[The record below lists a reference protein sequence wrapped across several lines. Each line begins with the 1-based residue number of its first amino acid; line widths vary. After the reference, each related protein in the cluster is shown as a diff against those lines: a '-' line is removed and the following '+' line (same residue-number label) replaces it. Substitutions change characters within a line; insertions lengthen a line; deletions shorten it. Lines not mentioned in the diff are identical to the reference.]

1 MSLPPI
7 TIPPVRFFGFSQIE
21 EDSMKRVSVI
31 LWFCLM
37 FCVSSFSQERGV
49 IQCEAGSSVPVPAW
63 TSPGGAH
70 VVEQLSCGQ
79 MVSITGLERGFVRIQ
94 IGERFAFVD
103 AKHVRLLQTQS
114 EQDRRIANLEAQ
126 VQSLHQNPSKKTA
139 QPDSGND
146 AVPFRFDIGGM
157 FTWVRAFGS
166 GYDADYFGWNAA
178 FNGNVTNH
186 FGLEV
191 NAFGNYWNSPIS
203 IVGENFHGLAGGP
216 RISFPSDRVTPYVHF
231 LVGFAHAKQSVLGVG
246 FSAGNYLTLMPG
258 FGLDVNLNRRFA
270 IRAIQAD
277 YPVLHGQNAW
287 SYKNMRIGAGF
298 VTRF

>member
-1 MSLPPI
+1 
-7 TIPPVRFFGFSQIE
+7 
-21 EDSMKRVSVI
+21 MKRIVVT
-31 LWFCLM
+31 LFLYLAC
-37 FCVSSFSQERGV
+37 CVSGFAQDRGV
-49 IQCEAGSSVPVPAW
+49 VQCESGSNDSIPAW
-63 TSPGGAH
+63 TAPGSAY

-79 MVSITGLERGFVRIQ
+79 MVSIVGLERGFVKIQ
-94 IGERFAFVD
+94 IGERFGYVD
-103 AKHVRLLQTQS
+103 AKRIRLLQTQS
-114 EQDRRIANLEAQ
+114 EQDRRIAHLEAR
-126 VQSLHQNPSKKTA
+126 VQSLQQRPPKGLEQAESRE
-139 QPDSGND
+139 D
-146 AVPFRFDIGGM
+146 AVPFRYDVSGM
-157 FTWVRAFGS
+157 FTWVRSFGS

-203 IVGENFHGLAGGP
+203 IVGENFHGVAGGP
-216 RISFPSDRVTPYVHF
+216 RITFPSDRVTPYIHF

-270 IRAIQAD
+270 LRAIQAD

>member
-1 MSLPPI
+1 
-7 TIPPVRFFGFSQIE
+7 
-21 EDSMKRVSVI
+21 MKRI
-31 LWFCLM
+31 LVTLCLYLAC
-37 FCVSSFSQERGV
+37 CVSGFAQDRGV
-49 IQCEAGSSVPVPAW
+49 IQCESGSNDSIPAW
-63 TSPGGAH
+63 TAPGRAY

-79 MVSITGLERGFVRIQ
+79 MVSIVGLERGFVKIQ
-94 IGERFAFVD
+94 IGERFGYVD

-114 EQDRRIANLEAQ
+114 EQDGRIAHLEAQ
-126 VQSLHQNPSKKTA
+126 VQSLQQRPSKGLA
-139 QPDSGND
+139 LPESRED
-146 AVPFRFDIGGM
+146 AVPFRYDVSGM

-203 IVGENFHGLAGGP
+203 IVGENFHGVAGGP
-216 RISFPSDRVTPYVHF
+216 RITFPSDRATPYIHF

-270 IRAIQAD
+270 LRAIQAD